1 MLGTSIDPC
10 RFSSH
15 SISSPSDLGVPTRE
29 TSPPIMISR
38 SPRGVHMLGDAG
50 EKYDV
55 LDEEEVE
62 RGGVEKFVA
71 YIGGGVWGMV
81 TDGRGRLGVIV
92 IVLFGRESV
101 QSSW

>member
-71 YIGGGVWGMV
+71 YIGGGVCGMV

-92 IVLFGRESV
+92 MFLFGRESV